1 RFVLAVNAENLV
13 ELPVDE
19 AGEQARAEPR
29 RTREPEQVREH
40 RARVPVQVTVAA
52 LAVLPGRPPEDAAED
67 EHGAGTRRLGRERRP
82 HVLLP
87 QPAQRVLERMELV
100 E

>member
-1 RFVLAVNAENLV
+1 MRASVSCAIGSWAKS
-13 ELPVDE
+13 
-19 AGEQARAEPR
+19 RAEPR
-29 RTREPEQVREH
+29 RPREPEQVREH

-100 E
+100 EALGEGYID